1 MAVKPDSQ
9 KDMLTQIWF
18 AMYGTNG
25 ADGVVSR
32 VEKLE
37 GRPRSRALLIKDILL
52 VAMPIL
58 FFLLGTGVLGL

>member
-25 ADGVVSR
+25 ADGVVKR
-32 VEKLE
+32 LEKLE
-37 GRPRSRALLIKDILL
+37 SRPRSRALFIKDILL
-52 VAMPIL
+52 VVMPIL
-58 FFLLGTGVLGL
+58 FFLFGKGVLGI